1 MDGSC
6 AGRGNILLRAAF
18 LSAGS
23 ALYRPAQE
31 GAAMA
36 SSKAATRKEPNS
48 GAPLTHG
55 AKDLPSVTVDD
66 YNIELRDKDGF
77 IGDKASKSAFQAKL
91 NEWRKRVKAGG
102 DDPMGDTPTSELSK
116 KQIDAIMNGPDKE
129 AAALII
135 AAIDDYATELAK
147 VIGRYLR
154 REDWKKTERIV
165 VGGGLKESAVGEL
178 AIARA
183 TISLKAEGHA
193 IELVPIVHHPDDA
206 GLIGAA
212 HLMPAWM
219 LKGHPA
225 ILAVD
230 IGGTNIRA
238 GIVVLR
244 IEDKSDLSKAEVW
257 KSEIWRHADDTPKR
271 SATIERLA
279 DMIQKLLAKAEKANI
294 VPAPVIGLAC
304 PGIIEADGSIDRGGQ
319 NLPGG
324 NWESESFNL
333 PEALTKAIPEIGGE
347 KTFVIMHNDAVVQG
361 LSQVPFMQDVRSWGV
376 VTIGTGLGNAHFTNK
391 ASAKANPGA
400 SEKK

>member
-1 MDGSC
+1 MVPAAA
-6 AGRGNILLRAAF
+6 AGTSHRGTRFSLPGLHCVAR
-18 LSAGS
+18 S
-23 ALYRPAQE
+23 QE

-36 SSKAATRKEPNS
+36 SSKAASRKEPS

-55 AKDLPSVTVDD
+55 AMDLPSVTVDD

-91 NEWRKRVKAGG
+91 DEWRKRVKAGG
-102 DDPMGDTPTSELSK
+102 DDPMGDTPTAELSK

-129 AAALII
+129 ASALII
-135 AAIDDYATELAK
+135 AAIDDYANEMAK
-147 VIGRYLR
+147 VLSRYLA
-154 REDWKKTERIV
+154 REPWKKTERIA
-165 VGGGLKESAVGEL
+165 VGGGLKESAVGEM

-183 TISLKAEGHA
+183 MVLLKADGHK
-193 IELVPIVHHPDDA
+193 IELSPIAHHPDDA

-238 GIVVLR
+238 GIIVLH
-244 IEDKSDLSKAEVW
+244 IDDKSDLSKAEVW
-257 KSEIWRHADDTPKR
+257 KSEIWRHADDAPKR
-271 SATIERLA
+271 GATIERLA
-279 DMIQKLLAKAEKANI
+279 EMIQKLLAKAEKADI
-294 VPAPVIGLAC
+294 IPAPVIGIAC

-361 LSQVPFMQDVRSWGV
+361 LSQVPFMQDVTGWGV

-391 ASAKANPGA
+391 DPRKGKSG
-400 SEKK
+400 